1 MRRAV
6 SHVAWIFEVAAEVGR
21 RPSSANESTP
31 MSKSKPKLAEHA
43 AAARVVVNS
52 PSKPVPS
59 SWQPLDAGSAL
70 ADLRL
75 LVEHFDRLMARRAE
89 IVATAAWRDIA
100 VEGCECALGHMS
112 ATGPFSLGPL
122 LETWAGGAMT
132 CRGPGSTAGSRAYV
146 YAVSGSPMTGAGGA
160 YAFSP
165 EDRTEQLVG
174 RASDYAREAIALSRA
189 SGPASPWRLA
199 DLLVHWGLPVP
210 AVEIRDDRALLA
222 RYDFASSSLL
232 DAAGRTVER
241 FDPHPLDMTWSPPAP
256 PATGGGVAGFTLGR
270 LGLRREQRHRATL
283 RIHFS
288 APLPTRVAA
297 RVARWLVE
305 GDATP

>member
-1 MRRAV
+1 MA
-6 SHVAWIFEVAAEVGR
+6 
-21 RPSSANESTP
+21 
-31 MSKSKPKLAEHA
+31 KSKRQIAAL
-43 AAARVVVNS
+43 AAARAAALSAPVSEPS
-52 PSKPVPS
+52 P
-59 SWQPLDAGSAL
+59 WLPLDAGSAL

-75 LVEHFDRLMARRAE
+75 LVEHFDILMARRAE

-100 VEGCECALGHMS
+100 VEGCECALGHMGG
-112 ATGPFSLGPL
+112 AGPFSLGPMV
-122 LETWAGGAMT
+122 ETWAGGAMT
-132 CRGPGSTAGSRAYV
+132 CRGPGGASGPRACV
-146 YAVSGSPMTGAGGA
+146 YSVSGSPLTGAGGA

-165 EDRTEQLVG
+165 EDRTERLVG
-174 RASDYAREAIALSRA
+174 RSSDYAREAIALARA
-189 SGPASPWRLA
+189 SGQASPWRLA
-199 DLLVHWGLPVP
+199 DLLVHWGLAVP

-232 DAAGRTVER
+232 DAAGRTIER
-241 FDPHPLDMTWSPPAP
+241 FYPPSLDLARSPPAP
-256 PATGGGVAGFTLGR
+256 PPTGGDTPGFTLGR

-305 GDATP
+305 GDTTP